1 MEKFFGGAPLWVV
14 LRLVV
19 ISLVLGIVLAAFNL
33 DAFGL
38 VEKLRDLLSALYNMG
53 FDAFRWIFEYFILGA
68 VIVVPVW
75 LVFRLFAVTKNRDE
89 GSK

>member
-38 VEKLRDLLSALYNMG
+38 VQKLRDLFSALYHMG
-53 FDAFRWIFEYFILGA
+53 FDAFRWIFDYFILGA
-68 VIVVPVW
+68 VIVVPIW
-75 LVFRLFAVTKNRDE
+75 LIFRLFSVTKNRNDV
-89 GSK
+89 G